1 MVIFYKFYEYF
12 EIGNDFLFHFLSLL
26 FKFFIKF
33 SLFDFSYHN
42 LTELLK
48 WSPRDNLSFT
58 CTRVKY
64 LTNFKAQ
71 GVII

>member
-48 WSPRDNLSFT
+48 
-58 CTRVKY
+58 
-64 LTNFKAQ
+64 
-71 GVII
+71 